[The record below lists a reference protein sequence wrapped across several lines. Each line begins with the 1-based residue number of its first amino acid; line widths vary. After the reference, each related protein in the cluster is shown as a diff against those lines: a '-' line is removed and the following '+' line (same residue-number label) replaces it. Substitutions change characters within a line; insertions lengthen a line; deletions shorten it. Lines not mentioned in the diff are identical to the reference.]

1 MNADEN
7 VDKNRFKALN
17 AEVLPIKAVQTSKYK
32 CVLFLKNK

>member
-1 MNADEN
+1 MNAVEK

-17 AEVLPIKAVQTSKYK
+17 VEVLPIKAVQTMKNK